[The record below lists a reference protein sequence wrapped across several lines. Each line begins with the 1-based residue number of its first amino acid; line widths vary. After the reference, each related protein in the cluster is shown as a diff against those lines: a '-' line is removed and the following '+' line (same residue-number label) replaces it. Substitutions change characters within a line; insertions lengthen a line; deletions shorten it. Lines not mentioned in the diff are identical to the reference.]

1 MFLKSGQAAVRNW
14 LTVDPVAH
22 IRGVQLRNDRIRV
35 NNSGLYYLYS
45 QVYFLSLYFGG
56 NSPGATTL
64 YHYVYR
70 YNVIYPNGG
79 EELLLKSVRT
89 QCWERNKEYD
99 DYTSFTGGVFRLN
112 VGDEIYVK
120 VSNISQVSQDP
131 KATFFG
137 MFKLGWTECSVVAIK
152 LADLS
157 LSLNMVFPKKNQVTI
172 PKVIR
177 YWSRWGNL
185 CLPMLL
191 QRTILGK
198 LSGINTQTVWGLCF
212 TPSFSHP
219 NNRNVYVYIQNMH
232 FGRP

>member
-1 MFLKSGQAAVRNW
+1 M
-14 LTVDPVAH
+14 DPVAH
-22 IRGVQLRNDRIRV
+22 IRGVQLRNDRVRV

-137 MFKLGWTECSVVAIK
+137 MFKLG
-152 LADLS
+152 
-157 LSLNMVFPKKNQVTI
+157 
-172 PKVIR
+172 
-177 YWSRWGNL
+177 
-185 CLPMLL
+185 
-191 QRTILGK
+191 
-198 LSGINTQTVWGLCF
+198 
-212 TPSFSHP
+212 
-219 NNRNVYVYIQNMH
+219 
-232 FGRP
+232 